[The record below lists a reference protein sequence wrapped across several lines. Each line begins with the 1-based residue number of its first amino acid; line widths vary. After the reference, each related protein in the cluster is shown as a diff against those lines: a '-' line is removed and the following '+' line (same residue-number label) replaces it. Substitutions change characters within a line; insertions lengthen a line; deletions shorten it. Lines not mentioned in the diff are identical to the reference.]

1 MKNGLPRLAIV
12 ILALGLS
19 SFATADTVAEV
30 WTCKVNDE
38 KSLDDVQTVNSKWLA
53 LVREHVSKE
62 ISSSVVS
69 AIVGDA
75 TSFLFVD
82 SYPDLATWEKTKT
95 YLRDNDEVDDL
106 FADVSECSQ
115 NTLYN
120 SEPTQ

>member
-1 MKNGLPRLAIV
+1 MKNGLSRLAIV

-30 WTCKVNDE
+30 WNCKVNDE

-53 LVREHVSKE
+53 LVRENVSKE

-106 FADVSECSQ
+106 FEDVSECSR

>member
-1 MKNGLPRLAIV
+1 MKNGLSRLAIV

-38 KSLDDVQTVNSKWLA
+38 KSLDDVQAVNSKWLA
-53 LVREHVSKE
+53 HVREHVSEE

-106 FADVSECSQ
+106 FEDVSECSQ

>member
-1 MKNGLPRLAIV
+1 MKNGLSRLAIV